1 MFEGPLQRSHDG
13 STVRANESSPRHMH
27 ELHEL
32 LLGSHVGPNLTP
44 ALSEL
49 LTGVVALCLGTR
61 RKLLLPVAS
70 QPVELALV
78 RHGDVALVSYYS
90 TDSSPE
96 SFVHERPVDLRCL
109 LESLG
114 RVALSRY
121 DGSTSIESQSI
132 VALAHTAAHTTIVP
146 VGPGPRGVQRMG
158 GCIDEPEGQPPLAF
172 GFNATIP
179 TSADAPIDAHGFADV
194 HALLFRGE
202 LWAHSR
208 GRRFVV
214 ARGPVM
220 LIAQRMVNA
229 VRALVDGWQAHR
241 EMNVRLCS
249 GAFSIAMR
257 LDREQ
262 RVAIT
267 LSTDGGPA
275 LTVPA
280 LSVSAAALPILRVA
294 ADLVRSLVAVD
305 RPQTRNLRVNA
316 LRSEVRLLRRV
327 IRARDERGG
336 FENNDPT
343 RLRISSLEPDTIAV
357 DSTPARARLSFRERW
372 NVEIDGLDASS
383 TFLCGDRLVIC
394 TPRMSV
400 ALARDTGE
408 VIWSQLTT
416 HAHASMVG
424 RTLLRVTAQG
434 EALLADVK
442 DGVVYARTQIAQ
454 RGTSVQRTISA
465 GGGDLPPMAILSEG
479 RNRLLA
485 LDLRTGEPRWRYR
498 ARQAGAFEWTRAGRV
513 ILVACGDGSIDAL
526 DTANGEV
533 VWRYSDQLRFCTTP
547 AVSRDSVVALSG
559 DLGGLQARLH
569 CLDLFSGRKL
579 WQRDVDASPV
589 SAPAAAGEHVL
600 LAIGTRSRAQLA
612 AFHATTGEQ
621 RWCTRD
627 PGLAAGSA
635 MLALDQGVIFNGASG
650 RVTAI
655 ANVSGETLW
664 TQQVSNPLT
673 DDVARH
679 LDVVLRHGALF
690 VPAARVHVLRPNDGE
705 SLMPESACDLVPDF
719 MRVDERGWFYVGEE
733 SGHVRAYG
741 PAPRLSLVK

>member
-1 MFEGPLQRSHDG
+1 MFEGPLQRSHG
-13 STVRANESSPRHMH
+13 GATVRVGESSPSHLQ

-32 LLGSHVGPNLTP
+32 LLGSHVGPTLTP
-44 ALSEL
+44 ALGEL
-49 LTGVVALCLGTR
+49 LTAVVSLCVGSR

-78 RHGDVALVSYYS
+78 RHNDSVLASYYS
-90 TDSSPE
+90 TDSTPE
-96 SFVHERPVDLRCL
+96 SFVHDRTVDLREL
-109 LESLG
+109 LSSVC
-114 RVALSRY
+114 RVALALHEGRS
-121 DGSTSIESQSI
+121 SIESQSI
-132 VALAHTAAHTTIVP
+132 VALASTAAETPIVST
-146 VGPGPRGVQRMG
+146 GPGPRGVQRIG
-158 GCIDEPEGQPPLAF
+158 GCVDEPDEQAALAF
-172 GFNATIP
+172 GFSATIP
-179 TSADAPIDAHGFADV
+179 TTADAPVDAHAFADV

-220 LIAQRMVNA
+220 LVAQRMVNG
-229 VRALVDGWQAHR
+229 VRALVDAWQAHR
-241 EMNVRLCS
+241 EMNIRLCS
-249 GAFSIAMR
+249 GAFSIAVR

-262 RVAIT
+262 KVAIT
-267 LSTDGGPA
+267 LSTESGPPLTLPA
-275 LTVPA
+275 LCVA
-280 LSVSAAALPILRVA
+280 AAALPILRLA
-294 ADLVRSLVAVD
+294 SELIRTLASVD
-305 RPQTRNLRVNA
+305 RPQTRNLRVSA
-316 LRSEVRLLRRV
+316 LRSEVRVLRRV
-327 IRARDERGG
+327 IRSRDERGG
-336 FENNDPT
+336 FENNDPD
-343 RLRISSLEPDTIAV
+343 RLRISSLELPAV
-357 DSTPARARLSFRERW
+357 GTDSTPARARLSFRERW

-394 TPRMSV
+394 TPRMTV
-400 ALARDTGE
+400 AIARDSGE

-424 RTLLRVTAQG
+424 RTLVRVNAQG
-434 EALLADVK
+434 EALLSDVE
-442 DGVVYARTQIAQ
+442 DGAVYARTQIAQ
-454 RGTSVQRTISA
+454 RGTSVQRIISA
-465 GGGDLPPMAILSEG
+465 GGGDLPPMAVMSEG

-485 LDLRTGEPRWRYR
+485 IDLRTGEPRWRYR
-498 ARQAGAFEWTRAGRV
+498 ARQAGAFEWVRAGRV
-513 ILVACGDGSIDAL
+513 ILIACGDGSLDAL
-526 DTANGEV
+526 DTATGEV
-533 VWRYSDQLRFCTTP
+533 VWRYSDQQRFCTLPT
-547 AVSRDSVVALSG
+547 VSRDSVVALAG
-559 DLGGLQARLH
+559 DVGGTSARLH
-569 CLDLFSGRKL
+569 CLDLFSGRSL
-579 WQRDVDASPV
+579 WQREVDASPA
-589 SAPAAAGEHVL
+589 SAPVATGENVL
-600 LAIGTRSRAQLA
+600 LAIGAKSRAQLA
-612 AFHATTGEQ
+612 AFHAHNGEQ

-635 MLALDQGVIFNGASG
+635 MLALDRGVIFNGTSG

-655 ANVSGETLW
+655 ANDSGEVIW